1 MPQWLEYDWIL
12 NSVPSK
18 YRVNMELDSILP
30 HTSMQM
36 LLHVKCG
43 SKDPR
48 GDGMTLRER
57 RRVEALE
64 RKCVKQLDAVYAGII
79 DSGSE
84 VRMYFYTDKERDFEM
99 LRELLDKENGI
110 DCVCKRIFEP
120 QWQTYYKLLY
130 PDAAKYQTVRNKTL
144 IDNISKRG
152 DNTSAPR
159 RINLHMHFPTEPL
172 RLLFQEEARLA
183 GFVIGDAVYAPEQ
196 DLPYGVVL
204 HRISTLCKRDI
215 DSLTTRAI
223 RIAERFRG
231 VLVQWDCLLISKGSP
246 LK

>member
-183 GFVIGDAVYAPEQ
+183 GFVIGDAVYAPER

-204 HRISTLCKRDI
+204 HRISTLRKGDI

-223 RIAERFRG
+223 RVAERFRG
-231 VLVQWDCLLISKGSP
+231 ALVQWDCLLIQKGSP